1 MSGQTAPQL
10 APAPLGEARYSWG
23 ADEHLVVQIAE
34 AMSLAAFFRAGAIS
48 SQLAERNLDG
58 ILDICPANASL
69 LIRFDPDALAPSELE
84 AVVRAIEADV
94 AQTENPSI
102 STRILEIPVWYD
114 DPYTNEVGA
123 KFRDRHQRP
132 EGNDLEYA
140 MAELGLDTVDEFVQ
154 RHSAT
159 PWMVSM
165 VGFVAGLPFMFQ
177 MTDLQLQIE
186 LPKYLRPR
194 TETPKLTVGH
204 GGCFAC
210 IYSVKGAGG
219 YQMFGLTPLPIFD
232 PAQEHGV
239 FAESMVLFRPGD
251 IVKFRPVGEAEYRE
265 LAAAAERGDDV
276 YRIVQVDFALDEFL
290 ADPDGYNTRLLGALD
305 VR

>member
-1 MSGQTAPQL
+1 MSAQL
-10 APAPLGEARYSWG
+10 GPTRYSWG
-23 ADEHLVVQIAE
+23 ADEHLAVQIAE
-34 AMSLAAFFRAGAIS
+34 EMSLAAFFRAGAIS
-48 SQLAERNLDG
+48 SQLAEKNLDG

-69 LIRFDPDALAPSELE
+69 LIRFDPDVLAPTQLE
-84 AVVRAIEADV
+84 ATVRQIETEVAKDAHPAIK
-94 AQTENPSI
+94 
-102 STRILEIPVWYD
+102 TRILEIPVWYN
-114 DPYTNEVGA
+114 DPHTNEVGA

-140 MAELGLDTVDEFVQ
+140 MAELGLETVDEFVT
-154 RHSAT
+154 RHSES

-177 MTDLQLQIE
+177 MVEQDAQIE

-219 YQMFGLTPLPIFD
+219 YQMFGLTPLPIFE
-232 PAQEHGV
+232 PAQDHDV
-239 FAESMVLFRPGD
+239 FADSMVLFRPGD
-251 IVKFRPVGEAEYRE
+251 IVKFRPVDEAEYQE
-265 LAAAAERGDDV
+265 LSAAADRGEDV
-276 YRIVQVDFALDEFL
+276 YRIVPVDFALDQFL
-290 ADPDGYNTRLLGALD
+290 ADPVGYNSRLVGALD